1 VDPALTEAR
10 QKREEAK
17 QRREQR
23 RGVILLLLLGAGVA
37 LIAYSAL
44 RQFRA
49 AGGATTFSIADYQ
62 AEAQRDRRP
71 VPQFREP
78 ALGGGTI
85 DWRDYAG
92 KVVVVN
98 FWASWCGPC
107 RREAPALQGLWE
119 EYRDRGVRFLG
130 VNFNDDPAAARAYE
144 EEFGITYPSV
154 SDPSGKVAHLFQVLA
169 LPTTY
174 VVGPDGW
181 IAYHFTGVITEP
193 LLRDSLEDVMGG
205 TSQ

>member
-10 QKREEAK
+10 REREETK
-17 QRREQR
+17 RRREQR
-23 RGVILLLLLGAGVA
+23 RGMVLLALLGALAA
-37 LIAYSAL
+37 LIAYTAL

-62 AEAQRDRRP
+62 AQAREDRRP
-71 VPQFREP
+71 APDFREP

-85 DWRDYAG
+85 DSRDYSG

-107 RREAPALQGLWE
+107 RREAPALQHLWE
-119 EYRDRGVRFLG
+119 EYRDRGVQFLG

-154 SDPSGKVAHLFQVLA
+154 SDPSGKVAYLFQVLA
-169 LPTTY
+169 LPTTF
-174 VVGPDGW
+174 VIGDGW
-181 IAYHFTGVITEP
+181 IAYHFTGIITEP

-205 TSQ
+205 SA

>member
-1 VDPALTEAR
+1 VDPALMEAR
-10 QKREEAK
+10 RKREEAK
-17 QRREQR
+17 RRSEHS
-23 RGVILLLLLGAGVA
+23 RGMVLLLLLGAGAA
-37 LIAYSAL
+37 LIAFTAY
-44 RQFRA
+44 RQLK
-49 AGGATTFSIADYQ
+49 AGGATPFSIADYQ

-71 VPQFREP
+71 VPQFSEP

-85 DWRDYAG
+85 HWGDYAG

-107 RREAPALQGLWE
+107 RREAPALQRLWE
-119 EYRDRGVRFLG
+119 EYRGRDVRFLG
-130 VNFNDDPAAARAYE
+130 VNFNDDPAAAQAYE

-181 IAYHFTGVITEP
+181 ISYHFTGIITEP

-205 TSQ
+205 TS

>member
-1 VDPALTEAR
+1 VDPALIEAR
-10 QKREEAK
+10 QEREEAK
-17 QRREQR
+17 RRRDQR
-23 RGVILLLLLGAGVA
+23 RGMVLLALLGASVA
-37 LIAYSAL
+37 LIAYTAL
-44 RQFRA
+44 RQLE
-49 AGGATTFSIADYQ
+49 AGGATPFSIADYQ
-62 AEAQRDRRP
+62 AEAREDRRP
-71 VPQFREP
+71 APQFREP

-119 EYRDRGVRFLG
+119 EYRARGVRFLG

-154 SDPSGKVAHLFQVLA
+154 SDPTGKVAHLFQMLA

-174 VVGPDGW
+174 VVGRDGW
-181 IAYHFTGVITEP
+181 IAYHFTGIITEP
-193 LLRDSLEDVMGG
+193 LLRDSLEDVMGED
-205 TSQ
+205 SE